1 MIDKATRFQITK
13 WRDFQILISNTTLI
27 INRIMNKFIIPS
39 DIEEEAK
46 EYITDVV
53 KMLEDNGVM
62 EDVDTA
68 ALTMLS
74 RNYSMFI
81 KANKQLEKD
90 GLTVVSDR
98 GNIAPHPAIKIAKD
112 AQVQAM
118 KVMAEFGL
126 TAKARTKLPKLEANS
141 GTDSPLEAFVKQA
154 KKEVR

>member
-1 MIDKATRFQITK
+1 MDKFK
-13 WRDFQILISNTTLI
+13 
-27 INRIMNKFIIPS
+27 IPA

-46 EYITDVV
+46 KYIADVCD
-53 KMLEDNGVM
+53 MLESNGVM
-62 EDVDTA
+62 ESVDTA
-68 ALTMLS
+68 ALTMLA

-98 GNIAPHPAIKIAKD
+98 GNIAAHPAIKIAKD

-126 TAKARTKLPKLEANS
+126 TAKARTKLPKLDANN
-141 GTDSPLEAFVKQA
+141 TPDSPLVDFMKST
-154 KKEVR
+154 KK